1 MKGGVLSALD
11 HLDTNPHHMGDYII
25 GLKIIVGIA
34 HTQHGFKNS
43 AIALRA
49 MFTSLHALRVFD
61 FEPEVIQYSF
71 LALGELNIRFYYLFY
86 ILSPTVKRLVSEE

>member
-71 LALGELNIRFYYLFY
+71 LALGELNTILLFVLY
-86 ILSPTVKRLVSEE
+86 FIADGQKVGV